1 VKTLVFLVLAGA
13 LATPLFSGQR
23 SQKAPVPPYLSE
35 AEAKK
40 PLPPT
45 QSPSNFTD
53 PQAVR
58 AYKIAKEIPMVLA
71 QQPCYCWCSRGGH
84 RSLHDCYVDTHGEHC
99 DICQKEAFLADKMH
113 KQGKSAADIRAAI
126 ERGDWTNVE

>member
-1 VKTLVFLVLAGA
+1 VKKFVFLVLTGI
-13 LATPLFSGQR
+13 LAMPIFSAQPSG
-23 SQKAPVPPYLSE
+23 KAPVPPYLSE

-40 PLPPT
+40 PLPAT

-53 PQAVR
+53 PAAVR
-58 AYKIAKEIPMVLA
+58 AYKIAKEIPTVLA

-84 RSLHDCYVDTHGEHC
+84 HSLHDCYVGTHGEHC
-99 DICQKEAFLADKMH
+99 DICQKEAFLADEMH

-126 ERGDWTNVE
+126 ERGDWANAE